1 MTALNNEWDLII
13 LEENDSINTQ
23 TVWHAATLARSRGIQ
38 EKDLLIIDWP
48 KYPIVCCG
56 LHQSLNQ
63 VVDLE
68 YCTANNIPVTRRACG
83 GGAVLLDQNQL
94 FYNVIAHIDSKIVPR
109 KISSLYSKLLQPV
122 VQTYRNFNIDAIY
135 RPVNDV
141 IVENKKISG
150 NGAGLLEQAQV
161 LVGNFILDFPRKE
174 MTQILRVPSE
184 KFRDKV
190 YKSLEAGISSFK
202 DELGYIPDRKA
213 IIKEYINQVEKHLE
227 ISFTKTSLKPQTIE
241 IMDELRKKYLT
252 DEWLFQVNQR
262 GKNLF
267 HKVKIHGSSHVVERN
282 YKTTGGLIQVICEF
296 NESILTD
303 ILISGDFWIFPDTI
317 LPQLED
323 YLKNTDLTKI
333 DLSIHINEFLRNN
346 ECQSPGTT
354 AADIAKPII
363 DSYQNIIK
371 GG

>member
-1 MTALNNEWDLII
+1 MTAPNNEWDLII

-56 LHQSLNQ
+56 LHQSLND

-68 YCTANNIPVTRRACG
+68 YCRTNNIPVTRRACG

-94 FYNVIAHIDSKIVPR
+94 FYNIIAHIDSNIVPR
-109 KISSLYSKLLQPV
+109 KISSLYYKLLQPV
-122 VQTYRNFNIDAIY
+122 VQTYRHFNIDATY
-135 RPVNDV
+135 RPVNDI

-202 DELGYIPDRKA
+202 DELGYIPDRDA
-213 IIKEYINQVEKHLE
+213 IIKEYINQCEKHLGVH
-227 ISFTKTSLKPQTIE
+227 FTRTSLQPKTIE
-241 IMDELRKKYLT
+241 IMNELRIKYLT
-252 DEWLFQVNQR
+252 DEWLYQINQR
-262 GKNLF
+262 GRDRF
-267 HKVKIHGSSHVVERN
+267 QVKIHGSSHVVKGN
-282 YKTTGGLIQVICEF
+282 YKSTGGLIEVICEF
-296 NESILTD
+296 MGSILTD

-323 YLKNTDLTKI
+323 YLKNTDLAKV
-333 DLSIHINEFLRNN
+333 DLSTYIDEFLRNN
-346 ECQSPGTT
+346 DCQSPGTT
-354 AADIAKPII
+354 AADIAKPILE
-363 DSYQNIIK
+363 SYQNITK
-371 GG
+371 GA